1 MNSSFF
7 GRLRIFFGERFPV
20 VLSFVA
26 TLVGTVSLYLVWCAI
41 TPGAALILNK
51 SIYLA
56 IISFFALTLILRLCD
71 EIKDKEVDAKLFPE
85 RCLPKGLVLYE
96 DIHKLLLII
105 GWIWVP
111 INFIF
116 GGAPIIFTILIFYT
130 YLFYKYF
137 FLPEIIS
144 NNLILA
150 LITHNPLMFVGSFYI
165 LALFSVEQ
173 GLDVYS
179 IENFFLAL
187 AFWMPSLGWE
197 TARKIRAPKD
207 ETQYITYSKIMGPV
221 GATALPLGAF
231 LTQLI
236 AFSFVAHHLHYGMY
250 FILGT
255 MTLFVLYFTV
265 FLFFMLKQ
273 TRKLANILQ
282 QTTEAYILF
291 VSVLIIVISIAE
303 LAK

>member
-7 GRLRIFFGERFPV
+7 GRLKIFFAERFPV
-20 VLSFVA
+20 VLGFIT
-26 TLVGTVSLYLVWCAI
+26 TLIGTISLYLVWCAI
-41 TPGAALILNK
+41 TPGAALVLNK

-56 IISFFALTLILRLCD
+56 IFSFFALTVILRLCD
-71 EIKDKEVDAKLFPE
+71 EIKDKEVDAILFPE

-111 INFIF
+111 INYIF

-137 FLPEIIS
+137 FLPNIIS

-150 LITHNPLMFVGSFYI
+150 LITHNPLMFVGCFYI

-173 GLDVYS
+173 GLSVYS
-179 IENFFLAL
+179 AENFFLAL
-187 AFWMPSLGWE
+187 AFWMPSMGWE

-207 ETQYITYSKIMGPV
+207 ETDYTTYSKVMGTV
-221 GATALPLGAF
+221 ASTALPLGAF
-231 LTQLI
+231 LVQLI
-236 AFSFVAHHLHYGMY
+236 AFSLLADMLHYGLY
-250 FILGT
+250 FILGA
-255 MTLFVLYFTV
+255 MTLYVLYFTV

-273 TRKLANILQ
+273 TSRLANSLQ

-291 VSVLIIVISIAE
+291 VSILIIVISVAE

>member
-7 GRLRIFFGERFPV
+7 GRLKIFFAERFPV
-20 VLSFVA
+20 VLGFIT
-26 TLVGTVSLYLVWCAI
+26 TLIGTISLYLVWCAI
-41 TPGAALILNK
+41 TPGAALVLNK

-56 IISFFALTLILRLCD
+56 IFSFFALTVILRLCD
-71 EIKDKEVDAKLFPE
+71 EIKDKKVDAKLFPE

-111 INFIF
+111 INYIF

-137 FLPEIIS
+137 FLPNIIS

-150 LITHNPLMFVGSFYI
+150 LVTHNPLMFVGSFYI

-173 GLDVYS
+173 GLNVYS
-179 IENFFLAL
+179 TENFFLAL
-187 AFWMPSLGWE
+187 AFWMPSMGWE

-207 ETQYITYSKIMGPV
+207 ETDYTTYSKVMGTV
-221 GATALPLGAF
+221 ASTALPLGAF
-231 LTQLI
+231 LVQLI
-236 AFSFVAHHLHYGMY
+236 AFSLVADRLHYGMY
-250 FILGT
+250 FILGA
-255 MTLFVLYFTV
+255 MTLYILYFTV

-273 TRKLANILQ
+273 TSKLANSLQ
-282 QTTEAYILF
+282 QTTEAYILL
-291 VSVLIIVISIAE
+291 VSVLIIVISVAE

>member
-7 GRLRIFFGERFPV
+7 GRLNIFFGERFPV
-20 VLSFVA
+20 VLGFV
-26 TLVGTVSLYLVWCAI
+26 TTFVGTISLYLVWCAI
-41 TPGAALILNK
+41 TPGAALVLNK
-51 SIYLA
+51 SLYLA
-56 IISFFALTLILRLCD
+56 IFSFFTLTLILRLCD

-111 INFIF
+111 INYIL
-116 GGAPIIFTILIFYT
+116 GAAPIIFTILIFYT

-137 FLPEIIS
+137 FLPNIIS

-150 LITHNPLMFVGSFYI
+150 LVTHNPLMFVGSFYI

-179 IENFFLAL
+179 TENFFLAL
-187 AFWMPSLGWE
+187 AFWMPSMGWE
-197 TARKIRAPKD
+197 TARKIRAPQD
-207 ETQYITYSKIMGPV
+207 ETEYVTYSKIMGPV
-221 GATALPLGAF
+221 GATILPLGAF

-236 AFSFVAHHLHYGMY
+236 AFSFVADQLHYGMY
-250 FILGT
+250 FILGGI
-255 MTLFVLYFTV
+255 TLFVLYFAI
-265 FLFFMLKQ
+265 FLFFILRQ
-273 TRKLANILQ
+273 TSKLANSLQ

-291 VSVLIIVISIAE
+291 VSVLIIVISVAE